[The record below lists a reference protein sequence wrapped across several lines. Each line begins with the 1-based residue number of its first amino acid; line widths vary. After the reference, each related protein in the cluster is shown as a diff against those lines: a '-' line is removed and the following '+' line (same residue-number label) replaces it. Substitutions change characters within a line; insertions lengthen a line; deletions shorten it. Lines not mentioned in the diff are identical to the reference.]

1 MIVDTLRIH
10 SNNLNKKHYLLHEV
24 IEFVSWVTLQG
35 FDRTPKIV
43 FAIRYITL
51 FFLLNF

>member
-1 MIVDTLRIH
+1 MLNTEIKKILVH
-10 SNNLNKKHYLLHEV
+10 SRSIYCMKLF
-24 IEFVSWVTLQG
+24 EFVSWVTLQG